1 VLGLVDDVDEL
12 SDARREP
19 AIDVNELFPE
29 LKQEIAQ
36 GTYEDH
42 SRRGQV
48 GHAADWCTA
57 RTSAEKARSR
67 DRVRGERNARL

>member
-1 VLGLVDDVDEL
+1 VLGLVDNVDEL
-12 SDARREP
+12 ADARREA

-29 LKQEIAQ
+29 LKQEVAQ
-36 GTYEDH
+36 GAYEDH

-57 RTSAEKARSR
+57 RTIGEKARSR
-67 DRVRGERNARL
+67 DRVRGERNARV